1 MAIALAREGGLGVI
15 HQFSTIEEQVT
26 EIKKVKRSTSYVIEN
41 PISVPP
47 ITTIAD
53 AAQKMKEEE
62 VTSLLVV
69 DSGKLVG
76 IFTSRDYLF
85 ETDLAKK
92 ISCFLKLA
100 YDSSAFIYAINFE
113 ILRQEYLNLGDSL
126 KLHIEDKKIIFNLN
140 PVSNGHSS
148 DSNGHLPDYNGH
160 KKQKDNVE
168 QSQQIEQIEQTGQP
182 QQPIVLKERK
192 RKILSLLDKNEWR
205 NIRDICHSLPGLAT
219 KSVQRDLL
227 EMVGAGIL
235 KKEGNKRWRKYSVVG

>member
-1 MAIALAREGGLGVI
+1 MENASERIQKLTEALYR
-15 HQFSTIEEQVT
+15 VT
-26 EIKKVKRSTSYVIEN
+26 ELFPDKEPLKWQLRANAIELLDFLATAEGKE
-41 PISVPP
+41 IS
-47 ITTIAD
+47 
-53 AAQKMKEEE
+53 
-62 VTSLLVV
+62 
-69 DSGKLVG
+69 DSRK
-76 IFTSRDYLF
+76 SA
-85 ETDLAKK
+85 DLAKK

-100 YDSSAFIYAINFE
+100 YDSSAFIYSINFE